1 MIVAIFRPKEYAKE
15 TEEKLRKAGFDVV
28 STPMIELQE
37 KTVRVRDADYT
48 IITSRTSAEI
58 ALKKGLIRGR
68 IITIGPKTAEPL
80 KSYNVL
86 IPSKYDSATLYREFA
101 DLLKNKRV
109 NLLRSDKGSGIL
121 LNLSEICDLRE
132 YQLYEIVKI
141 KNDSTRRVVREIA
154 EKRVDAAVF
163 SSRMIVE
170 SFMENAE
177 DIGIIKRVVK
187 SLNKIK
193 TIAIGPPTKE
203 KLREYGVEALMPE
216 KYDFDGV
223 IELLSSI

>member
-1 MIVAIFRPKEYAKE
+1 MCI
-15 TEEKLRKAGFDVV
+15 
-28 STPMIELQE
+28 
-37 KTVRVRDADYT
+37 RD
-48 IITSRTSAEI
+48 S
-58 ALKKGLIRGR
+58 
-68 IITIGPKTAEPL
+68 
-80 KSYNVL
+80 
-86 IPSKYDSATLYREFA
+86 YREFA

>member
-1 MIVAIFRPKEYAKE
+1 MKVAIFRPIEYIKE

-28 STPMIELQE
+28 SAPMIEIRE

-48 IITSRTSAEI
+48 IITSRTAAKI
-58 ALKKGLIRGR
+58 ALKKGLIRGK
-68 IITIGPKTAEPL
+68 IIAIGPKTAEPL

-101 DLLKNKRV
+101 DLLRNKKV
-109 NLLRSDKGSGIL
+109 NLLRSDRGSKIL

-132 YQLYEIVKI
+132 YKLYEIVKV
-141 KNDSTRRVVREIA
+141 KNDSTRKIVWEIA
-154 EKRVDAAVF
+154 EKKVDAAVF

-187 SLNKIK
+187 SLNEIK

-203 KLREYGVEALMPE
+203 KLSEYGVEPLMPE